1 MRSHALVLAGTLGLA
16 LTAVH
21 GPARASEGSFFV
33 EQHKAYFESPN
44 ASVRAQPAPPVATV
58 AAVQPAADPGQD
70 QQPAFSSGHMAYG
83 DAPASDGRPLA
94 SAIPRELVA
103 YNGPYTPGMIV
114 ISTDEKRLYYV
125 LPDGQAIRYG
135 VGVGRPGFEWSG
147 VKTITAKREW
157 PDWTPPPEMIKR
169 RPDIP
174 HHMEGGLDNPLG
186 ARAMYLGGTV
196 YRIHGSNEPDTIG
209 QAVSSGCIR
218 MTNADVADLYE
229 RAKVGTKVVVAR

>member
-1 MRSHALVLAGTLGLA
+1 MRSHALVWAGAIGIA
-16 LTAVH
+16 MAAAH
-21 GPARASEGSFFV
+21 GPARASEGNFFV
-33 EQHKAYFESPN
+33 EQHKAYFESSN
-44 ASVRAQPAPPVATV
+44 ATGRNQAAPPAAAV
-58 AAVQPAADPGQD
+58 AAVSLAPEQEPEQD
-70 QQPAFSSGHMAYG
+70 QQPVFNSGHMAYG
-83 DAPASDGRPLA
+83 GAPTSDGY
-94 SAIPRELVA
+94 S
-103 YNGPYTPGMIV
+103 
-114 ISTDEKRLYYV
+114 V

-218 MTNADVADLYE
+218 MTNEDVADLYE
-229 RAKVGTKVVVAR
+229 RAKVGTKVVVTR

>member
-1 MRSHALVLAGTLGLA
+1 MRSHALVLAGALGIA
-16 LTAVH
+16 ITAVQ
-21 GPARASEGSFFV
+21 GPAQASEGNFFV
-33 EQHKAYFESPN
+33 EQHKAYFESSNGP
-44 ASVRAQPAPPVATV
+44 ARIQSAPPAATV
-58 AAVQPAADPGQD
+58 AAVQPSADPTQD

-83 DAPASDGRPLA
+83 GAPESEGRPLA

-103 YNGPYTPGMIV
+103 YNGPYAPGMIV
-114 ISTDEKRLYYV
+114 ISTDEKRLYYI

-218 MTNADVADLYE
+218 MTNDDVADLYE

>member
-1 MRSHALVLAGTLGLA
+1 MRSHALVLAGAMGIA
-16 LTAVH
+16 IAAAQV
-21 GPARASEGSFFV
+21 PARASEGNFFV
-33 EQHKAYFESPN
+33 EQHKAYFESAN
-44 ASVRAQPAPPVATV
+44 APARSQVASPATAV
-58 AAVQPAADPGQD
+58 AAVPPEPEQD
-70 QQPAFSSGHMAYG
+70 QQAAFSSGHMAYG
-83 DAPASDGRPLA
+83 GGPASEGRPLA

-103 YNGPYTPGMIV
+103 YSGPYEPGMIV

-218 MTNADVADLYE
+218 MTNEDVADLYE

>member
-1 MRSHALVLAGTLGLA
+1 MRSHALVLAGAMGIATVA
-16 LTAVH
+16 SH
-21 GPARASEGSFFV
+21 GPARASEGNFFV
-33 EQHKAYFESPN
+33 EQHKAYFESTTAPARN
-44 ASVRAQPAPPVATV
+44 EAAPPAQAV
-58 AAVQPAADPGQD
+58 AAVPPAPEPDQD
-70 QQPAFSSGHMAYG
+70 QQPAFNSGHMAYG
-83 DAPASDGRPLA
+83 GAPASDGRPLA

-218 MTNADVADLYE
+218 MTNEDVADLYE
-229 RAKVGTKVVVAR
+229 RAKVGTKVVVTR